1 MIISTRDYLSLIK
14 RGTPESLAQFNKEVE
29 RIDGLI
35 LGAVP
40 QYGADPIQ
48 TSLGASVPER
58 YAEALAEIRDKYDTQ
73 IRLYEQERARCLMNI
88 QHLPTRDQSQ
98 AVYLYVIEDKS
109 WEKIAIERSTTFE
122 AARAL
127 VLRGFQSYIELY
139 GAEVEIDPRIYR
151 A

>member
-1 MIISTRDYLSLIK
+1 MIISTREYLSLVK
-14 RGTPESLAQFNKEVE
+14 RGMPESLGQFYKEVE

-40 QYGADPIQ
+40 QYGSDAVQSSI
-48 TSLGASVPER
+48 GASVPER
-58 YAEALAEIRDKYDTQ
+58 YAEALAKIREKYDNQ
-73 IRLYEQERARCLMNI
+73 IRLYEEERARCLMNI

-109 WEKIAIERSTTFE
+109 WEQISVERYTTFE

-127 VLRGFQSYIELY
+127 VLRGFESYEKLFGY
-139 GAEVEIDPRIYR
+139 EQEISDLIYR